1 MASKVN
7 TRFVVIL
14 ASVLGVLVLGTAGVL
29 LVVQLRSAERL
40 ERLGDAAMQEG
51 AYERASDLYG
61 KAFARTNMQDVSL
74 LEKYRQAIESWAPE
88 SDTTYDD
95 AWVKYVTATR
105 NIAEIRLGDVEANE
119 AFLSILL
126 EANQFMGGPEGWRQL
141 RDAADAALRNF
152 GPESPKG
159 WERLKRYRG
168 IATARLASAGM
179 LGLDEEEDIIPDL
192 KAAMEADPS
201 DVQVVGEYGEWLGRL
216 AQRAKERQNP
226 EEAKR
231 LLDEAVETIEA
242 FLRANPGSAMGRVYR
257 LQFLLQRTQGLI
269 DDSGAA
275 AEVARRISG
284 AFASHLPDLEQVF
297 TTLESME
304 PADLDV
310 RLLQQVRHLEGL
322 IRQDRSWS
330 MKLFEKAYEAQ
341 REHSLMAIVYG
352 NALHEA
358 SEFEK
363 AIDVFNALADLPRL
377 PVSLAGVMRKE
388 LQVQAKLRR
397 LDSAIALWERASDET
412 RAQWE
417 ERTEQYKASV
427 EATLGS
433 ESVLLTPRLAR
444 IANLKGE
451 YGEALRLLV
460 EYNREQ
466 ADQDE
471 EAIRLEAIVW
481 MQTGSPGRALA
492 RFRQLIAR
500 SPGNTAYRMMAA
512 ALEQQLGN
520 MEAAAREYR
529 EVMAIDPS
537 NTTAQEQYKICY
549 ALVTGQPTGDE
560 ALDVAIQVQRL
571 VTGAAGAV
579 DLDAALRTINDALG
593 RGLSNVMLHR
603 VRAEILTQMG
613 READAKA
620 AIEAGLAAFPDDP
633 RLMYLKKQASEGALP
648 ALIEQIEA
656 AEADEATK
664 WAQKYAAYSQ
674 AGDTEK
680 AAEAARALRAADPGL
695 DRASTVDT
703 LFVEALR
710 TKDFE
715 TASQLVARARELDAD
730 NARGRFYE
738 ARLQHARGQT
748 QEAISTLRL
757 AVEEGSASPDVHRL
771 LGELHAVSGRM
782 SDAIVSLEAAYNAR
796 RNDPRIVIPYLSAL
810 LAEGRFA
817 DGLRVARESRAT
829 MSQHDRFVE
838 LWLQFEGVAGD
849 RQLAIARREVIS
861 EQRPEDTANRLMLIR
876 LYFDQKAWDKART
889 LIDTMRKAGDT
900 LDLVAYDAILN
911 YLTGSAEAGRKVFD
925 DYIASLGEGGEI
937 PPEVSLRY
945 AQYLIQ
951 SGSIDEGI
959 ERLRAAWE
967 KHPDDPAITE
977 QLGVVLFNQ
986 GRYEEALEPLRKGLE
1001 FENMTART
1009 MSLSRYTEALVR
1021 LDRAREAEE
1030 AIDRAGP
1037 EMSNM
1042 LQFRL
1047 IRSEAA
1053 RQMGEAARADEILD
1067 EAISA
1072 YPDNALP
1079 YIVRAQTMLG
1089 DPSRAQDVIRDLTAA
1104 ISKDGSNWQAYR
1116 LRARAHYLQGYVTD
1130 ALNDLRT
1137 AIALNPNLNDARLEL
1152 MNQYIV
1158 TGNVVTAQSI
1168 AKEAA
1173 DQRPRDRDLMAQLAG
1188 VFMDHGLWA
1197 EAVPYLEV
1205 AFDVSKSSFDGER
1218 YAFALLMQQPP
1229 NLDLAGSVLSTI
1241 QSSVEQ
1247 TSPNWHLTNAR
1258 LLQLRGSE
1266 ESARVEME
1274 RAVARAGSDPRVV
1287 GSVLNRIEGLIP
1299 DTADRIAFVN
1309 GLDLSAV
1316 PEDWAEFMRVMT
1328 MVQDRSYRT
1337 QVIDRMRSLVNR
1349 SQDKELVHNIR
1360 LRLSA
1365 LLLEGREVDE
1375 AVELMQAALAE
1386 QPDDQILNN
1395 NLAYTLAH
1403 DLGRPEEALA
1413 YAKRAAERASVSPQI
1428 LDTLGYVHLRLGN
1441 LDEAE
1446 EVLANALRLAE
1457 DPSTQ
1462 VPTLLHLVELRMA
1475 QENFTAAR
1483 TYLEQ
1488 AEGIIAQSP
1497 MVRESNKD
1505 RVESLRQELAGR
1517 G

>member
-29 LVVQLRSAERL
+29 FIVQFRSAERL
-40 ERLGDAAMQEG
+40 ERLGDAAMQES

-61 KAFARTNMQDVSL
+61 KAFAKTNMQDVSL
-74 LEKYRQAIESWAPE
+74 LEKYRQAIEAWAPT

-119 AFLSILL
+119 AFLNILL
-126 EANQFMGGPEGWRQL
+126 ETNQFMGGPEGWRHL

-152 GPESPKG
+152 GPESPAG

-168 IATARLASAGM
+168 IATARLASTGM
-179 LGLDEEEDIIPDL
+179 LGLDEEEGIIPDL

-201 DVQVVGEYGEWLGRL
+201 DVQVVGEYGEWLGQL
-216 AQRAKERQNP
+216 AQRAKSKQNR
-226 EEAKR
+226 EEARR
-231 LLDEAVETIEA
+231 LLDEAVETIDA
-242 FLRANPGSAMGRVYR
+242 FLRANPESAMGQVYR
-257 LQFLLQRTQGLI
+257 LQFLLQRTQGLTS
-269 DDSGAA
+269 DEGAA
-275 AEVARRISG
+275 AEVSRRIVA
-284 AFASHLPDLEQVF
+284 AFATHLPDLEEVF
-297 TTLESME
+297 TTLERME
-304 PADLDV
+304 PSDLDV

-330 MKLFEKAYEAQ
+330 MALFEKAYEAQ
-341 REHSLMAIVYG
+341 RENSLTAIVYG

-358 SEFEK
+358 GEFEK
-363 AIDVFNALADLPRL
+363 AIEVFSALADLPRL

-397 LDSAIALWERASDET
+397 LDSAIAMWERASDET
-412 RAQWE
+412 RATWQE
-417 ERTEQYKASV
+417 QVERYRALV

-444 IANLKGE
+444 IAILKGE

-466 ADQDE
+466 ADQDV

-481 MQTGSPGRALA
+481 MQTGSPGRALS
-492 RFRQLIAR
+492 RFRQLIAL
-500 SPGNTAYRMMAA
+500 SPGNTNYRMMAA

-537 NTTAQEQYKICY
+537 NTAAQEQYKICY

-571 VTGAAGAV
+571 VTGAGGAV

-613 READAKA
+613 RNEDAKA
-620 AIEAGLAAFPDDP
+620 AIEAGLSAFPDDP
-633 RLMYLKKQASEGALP
+633 RLTYLQKQASEGALP
-648 ALIEQIEA
+648 ALIGQIEST
-656 AEADEATK
+656 ETDEATK

-674 AGDTEK
+674 AGETEK
-680 AAEAARALRAADPGL
+680 AAEAARALRAADPQL
-695 DRASTVDT
+695 SRASTVDM
-703 LFVEALR
+703 LFLEALR
-710 TKDFE
+710 VEDFE
-715 TASQLVARARELDAD
+715 TASRLAAKARELDAD
-730 NARGRFYE
+730 NAQGRFYE

-757 AVEEGSASPDVHRL
+757 AVEEGSASPDIHRL
-771 LGELHAVSGRM
+771 LGELYAVSGRM
-782 SDAIVSLEAAYNAR
+782 SDAIASLEAAYSAR
-796 RNDPRIVIPYLSAL
+796 RNDARIVIPYLSAM
-810 LAEGRFA
+810 LAEGRYA
-817 DGLRVARESRAT
+817 DGLRVARESRGT

-849 RQLAIARREVIS
+849 RQLAIARREAIS
-861 EQRPEDTANRLMLIR
+861 EQRPEDTANRLTLIR
-876 LYFDQKAWDKART
+876 LYFDQKAWDKARV

-911 YLTGSAEAGRKVFD
+911 YFTGSAEAGRKVFD
-925 DYIASLGEGGEI
+925 DYIASLGGGEI
-937 PPEVSLRY
+937 PAEVALRY

-951 SGSIDEGI
+951 TGSVDEGI

-967 KHPDDPAITE
+967 KHPENPAITE
-977 QLGVVLFNQ
+977 QFGAVLFNQ
-986 GRYEEALEPLRKGLE
+986 GRYEDALEPLRKGLE
-1001 FENMTART
+1001 FENVTART

-1021 LDRAREAEE
+1021 LDRAKEAEE
-1030 AIDRAGP
+1030 AIDRAGL

-1053 RQMGEAARADEILD
+1053 RQMGDRTRADEILD
-1067 EAISA
+1067 EAINA

-1079 YIVRAQTMLG
+1079 YIIRAQTMLG
-1089 DPSRAQDVIRDLTAA
+1089 DPGRARDVIRDLTAA

-1116 LRARAHYLQGYVTD
+1116 LRARAHYLQGHVTN

-1137 AIALNPNLNDARLEL
+1137 AIGLNPNLNDARMEL
-1152 MNQYIV
+1152 MKQYIGL
-1158 TGNVVTAQSI
+1158 GNVVTAQSI
-1168 AKEAA
+1168 AQEAA
-1173 DQRPRDRDLMAQLAG
+1173 DQRPRDRDLMVQLAS
-1188 VFMDHGLWA
+1188 VFMEHGLWA

-1205 AFDVSKSSFDGER
+1205 AFDVSKSSVDGER
-1218 YAFALLMQQPP
+1218 YAFALLMRNPP
-1229 NLDLAGSVLSTI
+1229 NLDLAGRVLNTI
-1241 QSSVEQ
+1241 QASSPQ
-1247 TSPNWHLTNAR
+1247 TSPTWHLTNAR

-1266 ESARVEME
+1266 ESARLEMAK
-1274 RAVARAGSDPRVV
+1274 AVAQAGNDPRVV
-1287 GSVLNRIEGLIP
+1287 GSVLNRIESLIP
-1299 DTADRIAFVN
+1299 ETADRIAFVN
-1309 GLDLSAV
+1309 RLDLSAV
-1316 PEDWAEFMRVMT
+1316 PEDWAEFMRVLT
-1328 MVQDRSYRT
+1328 MMQDRSYHT
-1337 QVIDRMRSLVNR
+1337 QVIDRMRSLASR
-1349 SQDKELVHNIR
+1349 SQDKDLVHNVR

-1365 LLLEGREVDE
+1365 LLLEAKQIDE
-1375 AVELMQAALAE
+1375 AVELMRAALE
-1386 QPDDQILNN
+1386 QQPEDPILNN

-1403 DLGRPEEALA
+1403 DLGRPEEALS
-1413 YAKRAAERASVSPQI
+1413 YAKRAAERASESPQI

-1441 LDEAE
+1441 LEEAE

-1462 VPTLLHLVELRMA
+1462 VPTLLHLVELRIA
-1475 QENFTAAR
+1475 QENLSAAR
-1483 TYLEQ
+1483 AYLDQ
-1488 AEGIIAQSP
+1488 ASGIVAQSP
-1497 MVRESNKD
+1497 RVRESNKD
-1505 RVESLRQELAGR
+1505 RLERLSQELAGR